1 MAKVILI
8 ADDDPDLLRV
18 LTLEFTRAGY
28 EVVTAR
34 SGAETL
40 DCLRQRRPDFLVV
53 DYQMPFGD
61 GVLVLG
67 KARSLAPG
75 LPMVVLTA
83 HDSTHLRQRALRLG
97 ARAVFAK
104 PFPPSTLLAEIR
116 GALGEK

>member
-1 MAKVILI
+1 MAKTILL
-8 ADDDPDLLRV
+8 ADDDPEILRI
-18 LTLEFTRAGY
+18 LSLEFTRAGY
-28 EVVTAR
+28 EVMTAR

-53 DYQMPFGD
+53 DYQMPSGD